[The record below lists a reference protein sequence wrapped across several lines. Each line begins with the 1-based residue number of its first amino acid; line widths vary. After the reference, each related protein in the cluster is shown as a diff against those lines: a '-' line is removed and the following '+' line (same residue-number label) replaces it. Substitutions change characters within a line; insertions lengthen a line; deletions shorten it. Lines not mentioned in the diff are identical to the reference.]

1 MKRFRAGCAAALGA
15 VCILSAA
22 VAAADWPARPVK
34 IIAPSSPGGA
44 ADTFARLLA
53 DNLAEALNGK
63 FFVENRA
70 GAGGLLGAQM
80 TARAEPDG
88 YTLVTS
94 SVGYHVIAPA
104 MNANA
109 GFDPLRDFTHIAF
122 LGGPPNVLVVNPALG
137 VRTFKEFLERARREP
152 LDYVSPG
159 VGSHGQLVSEYF
171 AQQAGIR
178 LQHVPHKGAAPA
190 MMDLIAGNVK
200 VGTMT
205 WTTAIGQ
212 IRGKQ
217 VIPIAVSS
225 NARLAEFPDLP
236 TFKELGYPDLVTTTW
251 YALSGP
257 AGLPGEI
264 TQKLNSAVAK
274 ILADPEVR
282 RRYARDA
289 IEVRPMTP
297 DEVTKYM
304 AGEIEKWGPIA
315 KRIGQ

>member
-1 MKRFRAGCAAALGA
+1 MRRFRDVTTAALGA
-15 VCILSAA
+15 ILL
-22 VAAADWPARPVK
+22 AAAAQASDWPARPIK

-53 DNLAEALNGK
+53 DNLGEQVNGK

-70 GAGGLLGAQM
+70 GAGGLLGAAM

-88 YTLVTS
+88 YTFVTS

-137 VRTFKEFLERARREP
+137 VRTFKEFLELARRQP

-171 AQQAGIR
+171 AQRAGIR
-178 LQHVPHKGAAPA
+178 LQHVPHRGAAPA
-190 MMDLIAGNVK
+190 MMDLIAGTVK

-212 IRGKQ
+212 IRGQQ
-217 VIPIAVSS
+217 VIPLAVSS
-225 NARLAEFPDLP
+225 NARLTEFPDLP

-257 AGLPGEI
+257 AGLPPEI
-264 TQKLNSAVAK
+264 TQTLNTAVAK

-282 RRYARDA
+282 KRYQRDA
-289 IEVRPMTP
+289 IEVRPMSAE
-297 DEVTKYM
+297 EVTKYM
-304 AGEIEKWGPIA
+304 ASEIEKWGPIA
-315 KRIGQ
+315 KRLPQ

>member
-1 MKRFRAGCAAALGA
+1 MKRFRAVCAAALGA
-15 VCILSAA
+15 VCILSLAA
-22 VAAADWPARPVK
+22 AAADWPARPV
-34 IIAPSSPGGA
+34 
-44 ADTFARLLA
+44 
-53 DNLAEALNGK
+53 
-63 FFVENRA
+63 
-70 GAGGLLGAQM
+70 
-80 TARAEPDG
+80 
-88 YTLVTS
+88 
-94 SVGYHVIAPA
+94 
-104 MNANA
+104 
-109 GFDPLRDFTHIAF
+109 
-122 LGGPPNVLVVNPALG
+122 
-137 VRTFKEFLERARREP
+137 P
-152 LDYVSPG
+152 LDYVSRG
-159 VGSHGQLVSEYF
+159 VGSPGQPVSEYF

-289 IEVRPMTP
+289 IEVRPMMP
-297 DEVTKYM
+297 
-304 AGEIEKWGPIA
+304 
-315 KRIGQ
+315 